1 MGSATSETRTAMAE
15 LCAYAV
21 LKVFAG
27 EAPPNLINKDVW
39 SNRR

>member
-1 MGSATSETRTAMAE
+1 MAE

-27 EAPPNLINKDVW
+27 EMPPNIVNREVW
-39 SNRR
+39 PHRRP